1 MSTATPARTPD
12 QSVKAMLTA
21 AADRLQAVLPK
32 HLTPE
37 RMAQVVSTMVYR
49 TPKLA
54 ECSPHSIVAAVFQAA
69 ELGLDLST
77 AMGEAYLV
85 PRWNSKARCNEC
97 TFLPG
102 YKGLVKLARQ
112 SGEIAS
118 IQARLVRKADVFRYC
133 FTPDLDFYHEP
144 DVLPAE
150 GDAVTHAYAVAKL
163 ANGEHLIEVMSR
175 DEIEAIRARS
185 QSRDAGPWVTDWCEM
200 AKKTVL
206 RRLCKVLPR
215 SIELAQAIEADEA
228 EYRTDDR
235 AEVRPAGSRAA
246 ALADRLGAPP
256 ALPAPEDDD
265 LTPQAELDAD
275 AEQ

>member
-1 MSTATPARTPD
+1 MSIGAAPARTPD

-77 AMGEAYLV
+77 AMGEAYLI

-112 SGEIAS
+112 SGEVAS
-118 IQARLVRKADVFRYC
+118 IQSRLVREGDDFRLAY
-133 FTPDLDFYHEP
+133 TPDVDFWHEP
-144 DVLPAE
+144 MVGSQAP
-150 GDAVTHAYAVAKL
+150 VVSVYAYAKL
-163 ANGEHLIEVMSR
+163 SNGERLIEIMSR

-235 AEVRPAGSRAA
+235 VEVRPAGSRAA